1 MKFLD
6 IRTDFAFKKVF
17 GSKESKPRLISFL
30 NSILDFDDDSKI
42 ADLTIA
48 DPYNIPKLKGMKDTY
63 VDVKAELTDGTSV
76 IIEMQML
83 NHPGFEKRVL
93 YNAAKNYSMQLV
105 KGQRYDLLKPV
116 IALNI
121 VNFNMFDDSS
131 EMISAYKLLN
141 KKDFSDYNDDIEL
154 IFIELNKF
162 TKTKA
167 QCQGIQDDW
176 IYFVK
181 NAGEMSNIPE
191 NLPQQVQSAYEVSNE
206 AGMTK
211 EELEIQDKK
220 REWIAIQVG
229 SLVMA
234 EQKGEAKGIEIGEA
248 KGLEIGKA
256 KGIEIGEA
264 KGIEIGE
271 AKGIEIGEAKGIEI
285 GEMKKAKAV
294 AIKLFLAGMTD
305 DKEISDISGLPVDE
319 VTILRA
325 SQIPE

>member
-30 NSILDFDDDSKI
+30 NAVLDFDDDAQI
-42 ADLTIA
+42 TDLTII

-63 VDVKAELTDGTSV
+63 VDVKAELTDKTTV

-121 VNFNMFDDSS
+121 VNFNMFDESN
-131 EMISAYKLLN
+131 EMISAYKLLD
-141 KKDFSDYNDDIEL
+141 KKNFTHYNDDIEL
-154 IFIELNKF
+154 VFIELNKF
-162 TKTKA
+162 TKTKD
-167 QCQGIQDDW
+167 QCQDIQDDW

-181 NAGEMSNIPE
+181 NAGDMSDIPD
-191 NLPQQVQSAYEVSNE
+191 NVSSSVQSAYEVSNE

-211 EELEIQDKK
+211 EELEIQYKK
-220 REWIAIQVG
+220 REWIAIQLG
-229 SLVMA
+229 SLEMA
-234 EQKGEAKGIEIGEA
+234 EQKGKTEGIEIGEA
-248 KGLEIGKA
+248 N
-256 KGIEIGEA
+256 
-264 KGIEIGE
+264 
-271 AKGIEIGEAKGIEI
+271 
-285 GEMKKAKAV
+285 KAKAV
-294 AIKLFLAGMTD
+294 AIKLFLVGMTD
-305 DKEISDISGLPVDE
+305 DKAVADISGLSVDE
-319 VTILRA
+319 VARLRA
-325 SQIPE
+325 VQKKS